1 MTDTPVPHES
11 TSPAVLAHSAE
22 NTENTEVTGVTGVT
36 GVVEIAE
43 RARITRRAGS
53 IGTAA
58 GSIGT
63 AAEAVQPPAEDDD
76 LVIEDLSDVAWP
88 IGAPA
93 ICICTVGAE

>member
-1 MTDTPVPHES
+1 MTDTPVPHEF
-11 TSPAVLAHSAE
+11 TSPAVLARSAE
-22 NTENTEVTGVTGVT
+22 NTEVT

-43 RARITRRAGS
+43 RARITRRAGA
-53 IGTAA
+53 IGTTAGAIGTTA

-63 AAEAVQPPAEDDD
+63 AAETLQPPAEDDD
-76 LVIEDLSDVAWP
+76 LVIEDLSDAAWP

>member
-11 TSPAVLAHSAE
+11 TSPAVLARSAE
-22 NTENTEVTGVTGVT
+22 NTEVT

-43 RARITRRAGS
+43 RARITRRAGA
-53 IGTAA
+53 IGTTA

-63 AAEAVQPPAEDDD
+63 AAEALQPPAEDDD
-76 LVIEDLSDVAWP
+76 LVIEDLSDAAWP

>member
-22 NTENTEVTGVTGVT
+22 KTQVAGAT

-43 RARITRRAGS
+43 RARVTRRAG
-53 IGTAA
+53 A
-58 GSIGT
+58 IGT

-76 LVIEDLSDVAWP
+76 LVIEDLSDAAWP

-93 ICICTVGAE
+93 ICICTVGVE

>member
-22 NTENTEVTGVTGVT
+22 NIEVTRVT
-36 GVVEIAE
+36 GVVEITE
-43 RARITRRAGS
+43 RARIAQRAGAA
-53 IGTAA
+53 GTAA
-58 GSIGT
+58 G
-63 AAEAVQPPAEDDD
+63 AVQPPAEDDD
-76 LVIEDLSDVAWP
+76 LVIEDLSDAAWP